1 MIADTQN
8 LMLNSKERARLY
20 LALKH
25 IQDCRADLPE
35 CEETF
40 IVLRWIDDLIDAM
53 DQVRTKPLEPV
64 KAYD

>member
-1 MIADTQN
+1 MIADTRN
-8 LMLNSKERARLY
+8 LMLDNIERARLY
-20 LALKH
+20 LALKY
-25 IQDCRADLPE
+25 IQDCRAAMPE

-53 DQVRTKPLEPV
+53 DQVRTNPFEPV